1 MADPVFDQARSE
13 AFAGR
18 MMDVLNGASI
28 TLMTSIGHQV
38 GLFDVLA
45 DLPPAT
51 SQQIAEAAGL
61 NERYVR
67 EWLGAMLTGGVVD
80 YDQTAGTYTLP
91 AEHAAWLTRAA
102 GTDNLAVQ
110 ALFIPLLAQVE
121 QPLIDCFRNGGGVP
135 YAAYPRFQQLMAE
148 DSSRT
153 HDAALIDTILPL
165 VPGLPARLEAGIDVA
180 DVGCGRGHAIN
191 LMAHAF
197 PNSRFVGYDFSEEG
211 VQGGRDEAQRLG
223 LTNARFE
230 ARDVTNLA
238 AREQFDLITAFD
250 AIHDQ
255 AQPARV
261 LAGIAEALRPD
272 GVFLMVDIGASS
284 HAHENMEFPL
294 APMMYTIS
302 CMHCMTVSLALDG
315 AGLGAMWGEQK
326 AREMLAEAGFTQVEI
341 KRIEDDLFNSYYV
354 ATKEVVTEEAPAPRS
369 V

>member
-1 MADPVFDQARSE
+1 MADQSFDQARAE

-80 YDQTAGTYTLP
+80 SDPAAGTYTLP

-102 GTDNLAVQ
+102 GANNLAVQ
-110 ALFIPLLAQVE
+110 ALFIPLLAEVE
-121 QPLIDCFRNGGGVP
+121 QPVIECFRNGGGVP
-135 YAAYPRFQQLMAE
+135 YAEFPRFQQLMAE
-148 DSSRT
+148 DSGRT
-153 HDAALIDTILPL
+153 HDAALIDAILPL
-165 VPGLPARLEAGIDVA
+165 VPGLPARLAAGIDVA

-191 LMAHAF
+191 LMAQAF
-197 PNSRFVGYDFSEEG
+197 PNSRFVGFDFSEEG
-211 VQGGRDEAQRLG
+211 TRAGRAEAQRLG
-223 LTNARFE
+223 LTNAHFV
-230 ARDVTNLA
+230 ARDVTTLG
-238 AREQFDLITAFD
+238 ARAQFDLITAFD

-294 APMMYTIS
+294 APFMYAFS

-315 AGLGAMWGEQK
+315 AGLGAMWGEEK
-326 AREMLAEAGFTQVEI
+326 AREMLTEAGFPQVEV

-354 ATKEVVTEEAPAPRS
+354 ATKG
-369 V
+369 

>member
-1 MADPVFDQARSE
+1 
-13 AFAGR
+13 
-18 MMDVLNGASI
+18 MDVLNGASV

-38 GLFDVLA
+38 GLFDTMA
-45 DLPPAT
+45 GLPPAT
-51 SQQIAEAAGL
+51 SQEIAGAASL

-80 YDQTAGTYTLP
+80 HDPTAGTYTLP

-102 GTDNLAVQ
+102 GTDNLAGQ
-110 ALFIPLLAQVE
+110 APVIPLLAEVE

-135 YAAYPRFQQLMAE
+135 YSAYPRFQQLMAE
-148 DSSRT
+148 DSGRT

-165 VPGLPARLEAGIDVA
+165 VPGLSARLEAGIDVA

-191 LMAHAF
+191 MMAHAF

-230 ARDVTNLA
+230 ARDVTTLD
-238 AREQFDLITAFD
+238 AREQVDLITAFD

-294 APMMYTIS
+294 APFMYTVS

-326 AREMLAEAGFTQVEI
+326 AREMLTEAGFTHVDV

-354 ATKEVVTEEAPAPRS
+354 ATKEAVAGTTPSSRS